1 MHVALTY
8 SGGNNSIES
17 KEIYLNGVRLGVR
30 AVNSNPLNLT
40 GTENLLIG
48 GDLNSGNVSFEGM
61 VANFRMFNRVLSK
74 DEIYQL
80 YAYQKEYFGLGDLSM
95 TLKAGRLGIGTSEPR
110 AALDVRGFII
120 SNPIAF
126 SAYASSGGDTSEGG
140 VFPANAT
147 NYNFGGCYDTSA
159 YRFTAPVNGVYHF
172 EWNSFTNQGAT
183 STSRIFL
190 KKNGNHEVQKGNSIE
205 RHGNGLSADVYL
217 DTGDYVTIEGT
228 SSYRLYYYGAAGH
241 NHYSG
246 HLVYATGYYV

>member
-8 SGGNNSIES
+8 SGGNNSVTS
-17 KEIYLNGVRLGVR
+17 KEIFLNGVKLGVT
-30 AVNSNPLNLT
+30 AQNSNPLNLT
-40 GTENLLIG
+40 GTENLIIG

-80 YAYQKEYFGLGDLSM
+80 YAYQKEYFGHGDLSM

-126 SAYASSGGDTSEGG
+126 SAYASSGGDSSATG
-140 VFPANAT
+140 VFPGNAT
-147 NYNFGGCYDTSA
+147 HYNYGDCYDTTT
-159 YRFTAPVNGVYHF
+159 YRFNASINGVYHF
-172 EWNSFTNQGAT
+172 EWNSFTNTGAT
-183 STSRIFL
+183 ATSRIFL
-190 KKNGNHEVQKGNSIE
+190 KKNGNHAVQKGNSIE

-217 DTGDYVTIEGT
+217 DAGDYVTVEG
-228 SSYRLYYYGAAGH
+228 SVSYPLYYYGAGGH
-241 NHYSG
+241 NHFSG
-246 HLVYATGYYV
+246 HLVYATG